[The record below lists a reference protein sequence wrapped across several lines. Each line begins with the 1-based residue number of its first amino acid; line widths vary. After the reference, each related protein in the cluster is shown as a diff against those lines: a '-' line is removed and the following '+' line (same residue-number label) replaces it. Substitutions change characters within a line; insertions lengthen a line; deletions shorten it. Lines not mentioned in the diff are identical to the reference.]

1 MHDLDPE
8 IQAQYISFIILT
20 TIIIIYI
27 VFSSLAEISVV
38 RKVSSHR
45 CLSLTVLI
53 DLPTAMKSQSC
64 KLHAQFYCLK
74 YLCSHKLNFTVS
86 YVQQV

>member
-8 IQAQYISFIILT
+8 IQAQYICFIILT
-20 TIIIIYI
+20 TIIIIIIYI

-38 RKVSSHR
+38 RKVNSHR
-45 CLSLTVLI
+45 CLTVLI

-64 KLHAQFYCLK
+64 KLHA
-74 YLCSHKLNFTVS
+74 
-86 YVQQV
+86 

>member
-27 VFSSLAEISVV
+27 VVSSLAEISVV
-38 RKVSSHR
+38 RKVNSHR
-45 CLSLTVLI
+45 CLSHSF
-53 DLPTAMKSQSC
+53 D
-64 KLHAQFYCLK
+64 
-74 YLCSHKLNFTVS
+74 
-86 YVQQV
+86 